1 MLQALLI
8 QNYALIDNLQIG
20 FKSGFSTI
28 TGETGAGKSILMGAL
43 SLILGQ
49 RADLSLLKNKE
60 KKCIVEGT
68 FLIQDYNLESFFKE
82 HDLDY
87 SDTLLIRREIA
98 VNGNSRAFINDTPV
112 NLNTIKE
119 LGLMLVDIHSQHEN
133 LLLSNG
139 NFQLSILDALA
150 GNKETL
156 ENYKNHFGKF
166 VNSQR
171 ELKDLQE
178 KSKKNSADN
187 DYFQF
192 QLKQLED
199 ANLQDDE
206 VTELEKEKDLLSH
219 FEEILENIE
228 TAASLLSEDE
238 HPILSK
244 LKELRNTLE
253 NLAKNY
259 PDAVDWKNRV
269 DNNIIELKDIASEIG
284 TASSKIDANPNR
296 LTIILER
303 LDEIYSLQQK
313 HRVNTI
319 AELIS
324 IREDFRNKLQFTEQ
338 LDEEIKQLEESI
350 KKQYSQ
356 VDKLAKQ
363 LSENRKKSIKE
374 LEKRVIPML
383 KVLGILNADF
393 KVELYANT
401 EFASTGKDIVK
412 FMFSANKKV
421 ELMEISKV
429 ASGGEL
435 SRLMLTIK
443 SLVADSN
450 EIPSIIFDEIDAG
463 VSGEIAFYMSEIM
476 QNMAKKLQVISITHL
491 PQIASRGANHY
502 LVYKDHSGESSE
514 THIRLLNKNER
525 IAEIAKMLSGKE
537 VSEAALENARNL
549 LKN

>member
-20 FKSGFSTI
+20 FKPGFSTI

-68 FLIQDYNLESFFKE
+68 FLITDYNLESFFKE

-87 SDTLLIRREIA
+87 ADTLLIRREISI
-98 VNGNSRAFINDTPV
+98 NGNSRSFVNDTPV
-112 NLNTIKE
+112 NLNIIKE

-150 GNKETL
+150 GNKEAL
-156 ENYKNHFGKF
+156 ENYKKHFETF
-166 VNSQR
+166 VNSQKK
-171 ELKDLQE
+171 LKDLKE
-178 KSKKNSADN
+178 KSNKNSADN

-192 QLKQLED
+192 QLKQLEE
-199 ANLQDDE
+199 ANLHDDE
-206 VTELEKEKDLLSH
+206 VNELEKEKDLLSH
-219 FEEILENIE
+219 FEEILENFE
-228 TAASLLSEDE
+228 TATRLLSEDE
-238 HPILSK
+238 TPILSR

-253 NLAKNY
+253 NLSKNY
-259 PDAVDWKNRV
+259 PDAIEWKNRI
-269 DNNIIELKDIASEIG
+269 DNNIIDLKDIASEIG
-284 TASSKIDANPNR
+284 NTSSKIDANPNR

-324 IREDFRNKLQFTEQ
+324 IREDFRNKILFTEQ
-338 LDEEIKQLEESI
+338 LDEELKQLEENI

-356 VDKLAKQ
+356 LDKLSKQ
-363 LSENRKKSIKE
+363 LSEKRKKSIKD
-374 LEKRVIPML
+374 LEKKVIPML

-393 KVELYANT
+393 KVELSANT
-401 EFASTGKDIVK
+401 EFSSTGKDIVK

-476 QNMAKKLQVISITHL
+476 QNMSKKLQVISITHL
-491 PQIASRGANHY
+491 PQIASRGTNHY
-502 LVYKDHSGESSE
+502 LVYKDHSGKSSE

>member
-20 FKSGFSTI
+20 FKPGFSTI

-68 FLIQDYNLESFFKE
+68 FLISDYNLESFFKE
-82 HDLDY
+82 HDLDFA
-87 SDTLLIRREIA
+87 DTLLIRREIA
-98 VNGNSRAFINDTPV
+98 INGNSRAFVNDTPV
-112 NLNTIKE
+112 NLNIIKE

-150 GNKETL
+150 GNKESL
-156 ENYKNHFGKF
+156 ETYKKHFETF
-166 VNSQR
+166 VNSQKK
-171 ELKDLQE
+171 LKDLQE
-178 KSKKNSADN
+178 KSNKNSADN

-192 QLKQLED
+192 QLKQLEE
-199 ANLQDDE
+199 ANLHDDE
-206 VTELEKEKDLLSH
+206 VNELEKEKDLLSH
-219 FEEILENIE
+219 FEEILENFE
-228 TAASLLSEDE
+228 TATRLLSEDE
-238 HPILSK
+238 TPILSR

-253 NLAKNY
+253 NLSKNY
-259 PDAVDWKNRV
+259 PDAIEWKNRI
-269 DNNIIELKDIASEIG
+269 DNNIIDLKDIASEIG
-284 TASSKIDANPNR
+284 NTSSKIDANPNR
-296 LTIILER
+296 LSIILER

-324 IREDFRNKLQFTEQ
+324 IREDFRNKIQFTEQ
-338 LDEEIKQLEESI
+338 LDEELKQLEESI

-356 VDKLAKQ
+356 LDKLSKQ
-363 LSENRKKSIKE
+363 LSEKRKKSIKD
-374 LEKRVIPML
+374 LEKKVIPML

-393 KVELYANT
+393 KVELSANT
-401 EFASTGKDIVK
+401 EFSSTGKDIVK

-491 PQIASRGANHY
+491 PQIASRGTNHY
-502 LVYKDHSGESSE
+502 LVYKDHSGKSSE